1 MAGEHARVAD
11 RVVDLRDAAG
21 VAGEHDAGRA
31 PRRRVPGGLLA
42 GADLL
47 LHLADHLV
55 DAAGV
60 DQRALGGAGVA
71 RLERGRD
78 PLERAAELHEHR
90 LGGAAGG
97 QRGIGREEERADGER
112 DGAADGALG
121 DAGRREA
128 VRGAGVER
136 DEQDRGDGRPRRPAP
151 RRRRARW
158 PSAIARTTRT
168 PICQAPVPMTEMSSV
183 ATVMPSTTPPTSW
196 SARPVRWPC
205 VTPTAITAAIAAKA
219 GRGSGSSA
227 VASSHA
233 AMAAVAFCTIGSMR
247 PRRRERSG
255 VEKTEHPVQI
265 LGGDGAVCD

>member
-21 VAGEHDAGRA
+21 VAVEQGARGA
-31 PRRRVPGGLLA
+31 ARRRELGGLLA

-47 LHLADHLV
+47 LDLADHLV

-78 PLERAAELHEHR
+78 PLERAAELAEHR
-90 LGGAAGG
+90 LGEAAGG
-97 QRGIGREEERADGER
+97 QRGVGREEQRADGER

-128 VRGAGVER
+128 ALGRAGVER
-136 DEQDRGDGRPRRPAP
+136 HEQDCGDGDLDDHELAGAERGGAVM
-151 RRRRARW
+151 A
-158 PSAIARTTRT
+158 STTST
-168 PICQAPVPMTEMSSV
+168 AICQAPVPITEMSSV
-183 ATVMPSTTPPTSW
+183 AMVMPSTTPPTSW
-196 SARPVRWPC
+196 KARPVRWPC

-233 AMAAVAFCTIGSMR
+233 AIAAVAFCTIGSMR
-247 PRRRERSG
+247 PRRRERAVSR
-255 VEKTEHPVQI
+255 KTDHPLLI
-265 LGGDGAVCD
+265 FGGRGAICD